1 MPDKTTSAEALIR
14 WHFEVEPG
22 LEVVYRAMAANEDDP
37 SEPIKLLEVNEDAV
51 QTREFPAFGFPPT
64 TDFPFQTIIA
74 EVTSESLERLQVEGK
89 IPAVWDLHRAKR
101 YLRQA
106 A

>member
-1 MPDKTTSAEALIR
+1 MADKNASAEELIR

-37 SEPIKLLEVNEDAV
+37 SEPIKLLEVNSDTVE
-51 QTREFPAFGFPPT
+51 TRDFPAFGFPPT
-64 TDFPFQTIIA
+64 KEFPFKTIIA
-74 EVTSESLERLQVEGK
+74 EVTPEALTRLQREGK

-101 YLRQA
+101 YLRQVA
-106 A
+106 